1 MSSLLGIP
9 TINLPPTISSS
20 SVINDTSSSSS
31 YSSPILILISKD
43 MSVEDLDTLKEFGT
57 VLVWKDSFINVAFS
71 SLNKSD
77 YLVIDVRNKNAR
89 IALGKENLKEFDI
102 VHYVTWIQKTDE
114 YLSQVEGNTITSFP
128 RHCVT
133 KSDFDNALLRP
144 KIVAPSLIKS
154 FFLLLVGC
162 FKK

>member
-9 TINLPPTISSS
+9 SINLPPTISSAN
-20 SVINDTSSSSS
+20 VINEKASSSS

-43 MSVEDLDTLKEFGT
+43 MSAEDLETLKEFGS
-57 VLVWKDSFINVAFS
+57 VLVWKDSFINVPFA

-89 IALGKENLKEFDI
+89 VTLGKENLKEFDI

-114 YLSQVEGNTITSFP
+114 YLSQVEGNAITSFP

-144 KIVAPSLIKS
+144 KIVAPSLLKS